1 MKILV
6 SGATGF
12 IGRELIRELVRLRH
26 NVIVL
31 SRKAH
36 IEFGIENV
44 FVQSVW
50 WDGIKIDHT
59 KFNTN
64 NIDVIINLSGESI
77 ASKRWSKKQ
86 KIKIIDSRVKS
97 TKALIDFI
105 SKIENKPKLLINASA
120 IGYYGNANDKLI
132 FENFP
137 KGNGFLPDVCEQ
149 WENEAKKALKYN
161 VQVAICRFGLVLGE
175 NGGVIRKIYPIF
187 KNYFGAVIGSGK
199 QIISWIHLEDLI
211 RAIIFI
217 IDNNISNI
225 INFVSPEPINAEIF
239 YKTFANSLKR
249 PCFFKIPSFVI
260 KLLFGQMSQTLL
272 EGQKVFPKVLLD
284 NNFDFKYKNINSAF
298 SEISKNIH

>member
-6 SGATGF
+6 CGATGF
-12 IGRELIRELVRLRH
+12 IGRELIRELVRLRY

-44 FVQSVW
+44 FVQTVW

-59 KFNTN
+59 KFNSN

-86 KIKIIDSRVKS
+86 KIKIVESRVRS
-97 TKALIDFI
+97 TSAIIDFI
-105 SKIENKPKLLINASA
+105 SKLENKPKLLVNASA
-120 IGYYGNANDKLI
+120 IGYYGNVSDKVI
-132 FENFP
+132 YEDFP
-137 KGNGFLPDVCEQ
+137 KGKGFLPDVCEK

-161 VQVAICRFGLVLGE
+161 VKVAICRFGLVLGE
-175 NGGVIRKIYPIF
+175 NGGVVKKIYPVF
-187 KNYFGAVIGSGK
+187 KNYLGAVIGSGK
-199 QIISWIHLEDLI
+199 QTISWIHLEDLV

-217 IDNNISNI
+217 INNNISNI
-225 INFVSPEPINAEIF
+225 INFVSPEPISAEKF
-239 YKTFANSLKR
+239 YKSFANSLKR

-272 EGQKVFPKVLLD
+272 EGQNVFPKVLLD

-298 SEISKNIH
+298 TEISKNIH